1 LSFCPFSFGH
11 CVVSFRFTDSAYHFG
26 IFKLFLNNYKYLR
39 PNGGVGK
46 WKFVWESKILCAF
59 TRGQVGFEINYEAL
73 TDKLLT
79 NFIT

>member
-1 LSFCPFSFGH
+1 
-11 CVVSFRFTDSAYHFG
+11 
-26 IFKLFLNNYKYLR
+26 
-39 PNGGVGK
+39 VGK

-73 TDKLLT
+73 TDKLLA